1 MKIAVASNGLSVS
14 ANFSTCSNCNCY
26 TIKDNKIAD
35 TQNIPTVP
43 KVRESLPTI
52 MKEFGISV
60 LITGSI
66 PEEIHKNFS
75 EKGIKV
81 VDGQSGHAIGAVQK
95 YITQ

>member
-14 ANFSTCSNCNCY
+14 SSFSTCSNCNCY
-26 TIKDNKIAD
+26 TIKDNRIAD
-35 TQNIPTVP
+35 TQNIPTVA
-43 KVRESLPTI
+43 KVRDSLPTI

-66 PEEIHKNFS
+66 PEEIHKNFMDN
-75 EKGIKV
+75 GIKV
-81 VDGQSGHAIGAVQK
+81 VHGQSGHAIGAVQK